1 MSACM
6 KNKQLEPVFS
16 TIHLLNVMIVSL
28 FAMLVTINAKGETT
42 MTKQQPK
49 RHSIILTPAQVEALE
64 VILREERAKNPNSKK
79 PTLHG
84 IARNMVNVGLRMTK
98 QQHTMKGSAE

>member
-1 MSACM
+1 
-6 KNKQLEPVFS
+6 
-16 TIHLLNVMIVSL
+16 
-28 FAMLVTINAKGETT
+28 
-42 MTKQQPK
+42 MTKPQSK

-64 VILREERAKNPNSKK
+64 AMLREERAKNPNSKK

-84 IARNMVNVGLRMTK
+84 IARNMVNIGLRAAQ